1 MILPACI
8 SLSEGDAYVET
19 TTIVKW
25 VTENAGQVTPPVLI
39 GLLLT
44 RQIVRT
50 FLVRIR
56 KIEWGKFKADF
67 GPEDNTRGVP
77 SRKRR

>member
-8 SLSEGDAYVET
+8 SFGEGDAYVET
-19 TTIVKW
+19 TIVKW
-25 VTENAGQVTPPVLI
+25 ATENAGQVTFIVLT
-39 GLLLT
+39 GLFLT
-44 RQIVRT
+44 RPIVRI
-50 FLVRIR
+50 FLERIR

-67 GPEDNTRGVP
+67 GPENHTRGVP